1 MPASRSAA
9 SPPTM
14 IVSSPASVELTLPD
28 TGASRIPASR
38 ARTAPATD
46 RIASGRTVLQ
56 STATE
61 PARIPAAT
69 PSGPSNSART
79 ASSSATIEIVTS
91 AARRGLGR
99 RRRDGRSD
107 PLGQRGG
114 RLR

>member
-1 MPASRSAA
+1 
-9 SPPTM
+9 M
-14 IVSSPASVELTLPD
+14 IVSFPARVELVLPD

-69 PSGPSNSART
+69 PSGPSYSART

-91 AARRGLGR
+91 AVAAASAGVAATVAPI
-99 RRRDGRSD
+99 RSASAAA
-107 PLGQRGG
+107 GSGE
-114 RLR
+114 RL